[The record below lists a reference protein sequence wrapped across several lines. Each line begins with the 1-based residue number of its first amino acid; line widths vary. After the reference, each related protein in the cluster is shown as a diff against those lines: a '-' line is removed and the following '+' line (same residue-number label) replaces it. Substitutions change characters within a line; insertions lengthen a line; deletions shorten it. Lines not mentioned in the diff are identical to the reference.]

1 MASIN
6 FVKNLHLPSV
16 SQKYD
21 RCVQYLVG
29 YYVGSSFHVCRY
41 HDSFERALLDQSS
54 RQECDSENQ
63 YYLFEIR
70 NEIFL
75 VL

>member
-1 MASIN
+1 MATFN
-6 FVKNLHLPSV
+6 YVKCLHLPSV

-29 YYVGSSFHVCRY
+29 YYVGSSFHVCRF
-41 HDSFERALLDQSS
+41 HDSFERALLDQNS
-54 RQECDSENQ
+54 RQEHDPENQ
-63 YYLFEIR
+63 YFLFEVR

-75 VL
+75 IV